1 MLSFKLTANGFG
13 LNNRFNVVLARV
25 RCLVLKIKAMEK
37 HIEQIECPECGK
49 RQIATVLHTF
59 PWWSYVHDCVSCKYT
74 IMESEWVLI
83 NTEDELKQIEL
94 ANEVDDD
101 Y

>member
-1 MLSFKLTANGFG
+1 
-13 LNNRFNVVLARV
+13 
-25 RCLVLKIKAMEK
+25 MEK

-49 RQIATVLHTF
+49 RQMANVLHTL

-83 NTEDELKQIEL
+83 NTEDELKKIEL
-94 ANEVDDD
+94 ANDVDGNIQTMSGYVDCEMIGGSVSTMSGD
-101 Y
+101 VNHRRS

>member
-1 MLSFKLTANGFG
+1 MEETSKNNETAQLGIG
-13 LNNRFNVVLARV
+13 AVSG
-25 RCLVLKIKAMEK
+25 LVLKIKAMEK

-49 RQIATVLHTF
+49 RQIATVLHTE
-59 PWWSYVHDCVSCKYT
+59 PWWSYVHHCVSCKYT

-94 ANEVDDD
+94 ANDVDE
-101 Y
+101 

>member
-1 MLSFKLTANGFG
+1 MG
-13 LNNRFNVVLARV
+13 
-25 RCLVLKIKAMEK
+25 K

-49 RQIATVLHTF
+49 RQIATVLHTL

>member
-1 MLSFKLTANGFG
+1 
-13 LNNRFNVVLARV
+13 
-25 RCLVLKIKAMEK
+25 MEK

>member
-1 MLSFKLTANGFG
+1 M
-13 LNNRFNVVLARV
+13 
-25 RCLVLKIKAMEK
+25 IEK

-49 RQIATVLHTF
+49 RQIATVLHTV

-101 Y
+101 F

>member
-1 MLSFKLTANGFG
+1 
-13 LNNRFNVVLARV
+13 
-25 RCLVLKIKAMEK
+25 MEK

-49 RQIATVLHTF
+49 RQIATVLHTL
-59 PWWSYVHDCVSCKYT
+59 PWWSYVHHCVSCKYT

-83 NTEDELKQIEL
+83 NTEDELNQIEL
-94 ANEVDDD
+94 ANDVDDD